1 MNPAEGWR
9 RAPPALRHFAHFVL
23 VGGINT
29 CFGYLVYV
37 SMVFAGFRPPVALLI
52 ATVLG
57 VAFNFISFGK
67 LVFKRIAWKR
77 IPWFVAIYVVNY
89 LGNAFLLGKVQA
101 FIPSPYLAQ
110 AVILPLSVLFLFFML
125 RRFVFRPQG

>member
-1 MNPAEGWR
+1 MSPSSLWQNLPM
-9 RAPPALRHFAHFVL
+9 PLRHFVHFIL

-29 CFGYLVYV
+29 CFGYLVYAG
-37 SMVFAGFRPPVALLI
+37 MVYAGLRPSLALLV

-57 VAFNFISFGK
+57 VAFNFVSFGK

-77 IPWFVAIYVVNY
+77 MPFFAAIYVLNY
-89 LGNAFLLGKVQA
+89 LVNAFLLGKVQV

-125 RRFVFRPQG
+125 RRFVFRPYG